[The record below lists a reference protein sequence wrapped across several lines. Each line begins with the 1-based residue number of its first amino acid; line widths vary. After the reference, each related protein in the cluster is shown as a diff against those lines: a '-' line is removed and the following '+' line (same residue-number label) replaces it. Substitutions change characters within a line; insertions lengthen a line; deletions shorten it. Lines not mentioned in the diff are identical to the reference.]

1 MRATPLAE
9 ARQLLEVV
17 EVVHVLLLAV
27 LVGGGG
33 GVEPR
38 GGSPSLEHVGGAQGG
53 KRNQTV
59 GVLVIFEAAPEQALD
74 GLNGKVVVRHLS
86 RGGQQAERSD
96 SHGGWLPQRRFE
108 PFDELLRVHHALM
121 HERSQNLGVEN
132 GRGGG
137 DVQTSVDAHSLS
149 SFTHAGWRPHTDPMR
164 VVHTLQSAQ
173 AR

>member
-1 MRATPLAE
+1 M
-9 ARQLLEVV
+9 
-17 EVVHVLLLAV
+17 LLLAV

-38 GGSPSLEHVGGAQGG
+38 GGGPSLEHVGGAQGG

-108 PFDELLRVHHALM
+108 PFDEPPRVHHALV

-132 GRGGG
+132 GLGGG
-137 DVQTSVDAHSLS
+137 AVQTSVGAHALS
-149 SFTHAGWRPHTDPMR
+149 SITHAGWRPHTDPMR

>member
-1 MRATPLAE
+1 M
-9 ARQLLEVV
+9 
-17 EVVHVLLLAV
+17 LLLPSVLFLLLPTRRTQLSAV
-27 LVGGGG
+27 G
-33 GVEPR
+33 R
-38 GGSPSLEHVGGAQGG
+38 STA
-53 KRNQTV
+53 
-59 GVLVIFEAAPEQALD
+59 EQALD

-108 PFDELLRVHHALM
+108 PFDELLRDHHALM
-121 HERSQNLGVEN
+121 HQRSQNLGVEN
-132 GRGGG
+132 GLGGG
-137 DVQTSVDAHSLS
+137 DVQASVDAHSLS